1 MAQEPPPVP
10 DEKLARQAQA
20 GSMDSFEELVHRYE
34 NRVYAFVTQF
44 CRNAVDAREI
54 TQDTFVKA
62 SQSIEQFD
70 ASRSFAPWLF
80 TIARRKSIDRHRATR
95 PASDDPIPELSDDN
109 NPAELLARREDG
121 QNLWRSARRHLGD
134 SQFQALWLRY
144 AEDMDVEQIAQV
156 LRKTRVHVKVLLFRA
171 RQILARKLTPGF
183 HLGHSSAFEDTGNL
197 LENPPSRIAIKTAQ
211 AK

>member
-1 MAQEPPPVP
+1 MTQEPPPVP
-10 DEKLARQAQA
+10 DEALARQAQA

-34 NRVYAFVTQF
+34 NRIYVFVTQF

-62 SQSIEQFD
+62 SQSIDQFD
-70 ASRSFAPWLF
+70 ARRSFAPWLF
-80 TIARRKSIDRHRATR
+80 TIARRKCIDRHRASR
-95 PASDDPIPELSDDN
+95 PASDDPIPELADDN
-109 NPAELLARREDG
+109 DPAELLARREDG

-171 RQILARKLTPGF
+171 RQILSRKLTPEIHHGNA
-183 HLGHSSAFEDTGNL
+183 SAFESTGSL
-197 LENPPSRIAIKTAQ
+197 RENPPSRIAIKTAP